1 MSRRPQNVMPAK
13 AWHLRPVAQI
23 NLTQAK
29 RRKAPKWRRAVA
41 LTIDLRQTR
50 NAIVALRL
58 VSSVAWLDSALIGKD
73 AKLAPGFLSG
83 AGLAQRVHD
92 TFVHTALTPAIAT
105 LLRGFVLPHPQVFA
119 VAIAAADL
127 VIGLSLALG
136 LLTRV
141 GAAVEIARA
150 VVNILIGGGA
160 GTDTIGFNAMLV
172 TAGAIAFGSR
182 AGRRFGLDRML
193 LARNP
198 NSQLLRLLT

>member
-1 MSRRPQNVMPAK
+1 MQ
-13 AWHLRPVAQI
+13 
-23 NLTQAK
+23 
-29 RRKAPKWRRAVA
+29 
-41 LTIDLRQTR
+41 TIDVKYSR

-58 VSSVAWLDSALIGKD
+58 VSSLAWLDSALIGKD
-73 AKLAPGFLSG
+73 AKFAPSFLSG

-92 TFVHTALTPAIAT
+92 TFVHTALSPAIGT
-105 LLRGFVLPHPQVFA
+105 LLHAFVLPHPQLFA

-127 VIGLSLALG
+127 RIGLSLAPG

-141 GAAVEIARA
+141 GAAVAITRA
-150 VVNILIGGGA
+150 VINILIGGGA
-160 GTDTIGFNAMLV
+160 GADTIGFNAMLI

-182 AGRRFGLDRML
+182 AGRRFGLDRVL